1 MDWLLESL
9 LHQLL
14 SEQASLWKVLW
25 MAGHVCYR
33 PLGQL
38 GQWAGLGTGSV
49 TLARLEGHRFP
60 DPGWEPDVHHS
71 PTLPTVCVPSLLRH
85 DVRAQLIL
93 TFSLSSL
100 LLSADPYTQQT
111 FMEHPLLAGTV
122 LGKESVED
130 PKVTILMEPQVR
142 GRNQQIR

>member
-49 TLARLEGHRFP
+49 TLARLEGHGFP
-60 DPGWEPDVHHS
+60 DLGWEPDVHQS
-71 PTLPTVCVPSLLRH
+71 PTLPTVCVPSLHKARGPGATHLN
-85 DVRAQLIL
+85 IL
-93 TFSLSSL
+93 SF
-100 LLSADPYTQQT
+100 
-111 FMEHPLLAGTV
+111 LLA
-122 LGKESVED
+122 SF
-130 PKVTILMEPQVR
+130 
-142 GRNQQIR
+142 N